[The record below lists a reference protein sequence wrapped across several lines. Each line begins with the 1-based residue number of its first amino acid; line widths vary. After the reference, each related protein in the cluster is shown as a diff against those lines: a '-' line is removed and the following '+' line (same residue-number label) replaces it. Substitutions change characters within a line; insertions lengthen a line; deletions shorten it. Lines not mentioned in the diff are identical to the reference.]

1 MNEALK
7 VLWIMFK
14 ILLLGVS
21 VLMLVGGGVC
31 SVILVPEINRS
42 YGGLFFVSL
51 AILLVGAG
59 LTWVL
64 IRSLRKPKKEPVVE
78 SEVVNDESH

>member
-21 VLMLVGGGVC
+21 VLMLLGGGVC
-31 SVILVPEINRS
+31 SVMLAPEINRS

-51 AILLVGAG
+51 AILVVGAG
-59 LTWVL
+59 LTWAL
-64 IRSLRKPKKEPVVE
+64 IRSLRKPKKAPVVE
-78 SEVVNDESH
+78 SEVEDESH

>member
-7 VLWIMFK
+7 VIWIMFK

-21 VLMLVGGGVC
+21 VLMLLGGGVC
-31 SVILVPEINRS
+31 SVMLVPEINRP
-42 YGGLFFVSL
+42 YGGLFYVALVFL
-51 AILLVGAG
+51 ALGAG

-78 SEVVNDESH
+78 SEVE

>member
-7 VLWIMFK
+7 VLWIIVK

-21 VLMLVGGGVC
+21 LLMLLGGGVC
-31 SVILVPEINRS
+31 SVMLAPEINRP
-42 YGGLFFVSL
+42 YGGLFYVAL
-51 AILLVGAG
+51 VALLLGGG

-64 IRSLRKPKKEPVVE
+64 VRSLRKPKKAPVIE
-78 SEVVNDESH
+78 SEVKDESH